1 MEKLFQILK
10 YWSGQANGEAKAG
23 EINPIQTGLV
33 FLHATEGAE
42 EGVLAPYNFKNRSC
56 YVHHSY
62 TE

>member
-33 FLHATEGAE
+33 FLHATEWAGGGGARP
-42 EGVLAPYNFKNRSC
+42 L
-56 YVHHSY
+56 
-62 TE
+62 

>member
-10 YWSGQANGEAKAG
+10 YWSWQANGEEKAG
-23 EINPIQTGLV
+23 EINSIQTGLV
-33 FLHATEGAE
+33 SLHATEGVE

>member
-1 MEKLFQILK
+1 MVKLFQILK
-10 YWSGQANGEAKAG
+10 YWSGQANGEAKAE

-33 FLHATEGAE
+33 FLHATEGEE
-42 EGVLAPYNFKNRSC
+42 EGVLAPYNFKNRSR